1 MTSCANAPALT
12 RPYEA
17 GGWRAT
23 GEVGGSGATT
33 ERRAEEVADFEA
45 GDSREWRGHDVVDAD
60 EHKTGKLE
68 SVYVGIA
75 TVQPAEH
82 RAGSG
87 PDRE

>member
-1 MTSCANAPALT
+1 M
-12 RPYEA
+12 
-17 GGWRAT
+17 
-23 GEVGGSGATT
+23 
-33 ERRAEEVADFEA
+33 ADFEA
-45 GDSREWRGHDVVDAD
+45 GDIREWRGHDVVDAD

-68 SVYVGIA
+68 SVHVGIA